1 VLVDRRLRVAAES
14 LELASRELSVAHRI
28 LNVLV
33 AYLELYRADV
43 MRIVGRQTAVR
54 NVCAPAHLLVW
65 AVKIEP

>member
-14 LELASRELSVAHRI
+14 LEPASRELSAVDRI

-33 AYLELYRADV
+33 AHVEFDGAGV
-43 MRIVGRQTAVR
+43 MRIVGLPTAVR